1 MSEIEGVSSQLR
13 IMNNTLSS
21 ENSLRDRFAMA
32 AMQGDWAA
40 QGASTGQY
48 TCSISPEVLFAR
60 ARLFYRMAD
69 AMLKAREAE

>member
-32 AMQGDWAA
+32 AMQGDWASQVENWNVQEKDDGFLRSA
-40 QGASTGQY
+40 KQY
-48 TCSISPEVLFAR
+48 
-60 ARLFYRMAD
+60 YRMAD